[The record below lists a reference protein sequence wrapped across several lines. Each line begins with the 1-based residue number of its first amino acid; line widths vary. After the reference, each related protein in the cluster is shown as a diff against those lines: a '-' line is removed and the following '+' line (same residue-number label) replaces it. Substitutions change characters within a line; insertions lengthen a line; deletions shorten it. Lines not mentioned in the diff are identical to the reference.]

1 MTNPCVKDCL
11 GRSATCRATCE
22 KYKKYELLYHAQ
34 MDTGQYEFHAC
45 PTEGKRRM
53 QRLAAKYRKRKQ
65 MGG

>member
-11 GRSATCRATCE
+11 GRSVTCRATCE
-22 KYKKYELLYHAQ
+22 KYREYERLYHAQ
-34 MDTGQYEFHAC
+34 KDTGHYTLPDY

-53 QRLAAKYRKRKQ
+53 QRIAAKYRKKKQ